1 MLFRIVKAE
10 VTGTQLV
17 MTFEGGESR
26 SFDLASLMDG
36 PGLFADLKDPHLRA
50 TVEVAPNG
58 RSVEFANGLD
68 FCADQLWQDS
78 IPVAVRAG

>member
-1 MLFRIVKAE
+1 
-10 VTGTQLV
+10 
-17 MTFEGGESR
+17 
-26 SFDLASLMDG
+26 MDG